1 MTNPIKNLFSKDAEE
16 GYVANRNLFCYA
28 AGLTGQNMTYS
39 FQTSWWFY
47 FCTTILRIDS
57 VRVGKI
63 QGAARIWDAVN
74 DPVIGSILDNH
85 RFKNGEKLR
94 PYLILTPAI
103 IGIITLIMFFDFG
116 LSPAWMVTVSLIAYI
131 LWDLVYSVQ
140 DVALWGM
147 LPLSSPHSHERG
159 RVSQWISIGAGSGGA
174 VASLFQLMDSQN
186 FRDMTGISEKWMIFI
201 GAVIFAFG
209 GELISILAHKVPEQ
223 VRTDEKQESVGVLK
237 SIAVLRH
244 NKVLLLISLARL
256 LLCINPSLDWQYFF
270 KSSVSFK
277 IGDAKIDGETSQLVY
292 GALVGIPSVFCNFAA
307 VRIIDKIGGMKRL
320 LILAEI
326 VNSTLRIAAFFIGF
340 TSVPRIIAVM
350 VLMAIIQVPVGMKDI
365 AHRSLTS
372 DSIDYVEWKT
382 GQRTEGIS
390 FSMQNLVSKLGSAIQ
405 TVIKGYVMR
414 FISYD
419 NTKDLRVQ
427 PERFMKAQ
435 LPLFILGPVLGSVL
449 YIIAISFVPDNQE
462 QKLMIERELKERR
475 EAQIQDTSQT
485 AAES

>member
-1 MTNPIKNLFSKDAEE
+1 MINPIKNLFSKDAEE

-47 FCTTILRIDS
+47 FCTTILKINS
-57 VRVGKI
+57 VRVGQI
-63 QGAARIWDAVN
+63 QGAARVWDAIN
-74 DPVIGSILDNH
+74 DPIIGSILDNH

-94 PYLILTPAI
+94 PYLLLTPVI
-103 IGIITLIMFFDFG
+103 IGLITLVMFFDFG
-116 LSPAWMVTVSLIAYI
+116 LSPGWMVTVSLIAYL

-159 RVSQWISIGAGSGGA
+159 RVSQWISIGAGAGGA

-209 GELISILAHKVPEQ
+209 GEIISMIAHKIPEQ
-223 VRTDEKQESVGVLK
+223 VKTEEKKEKAGVLK

-244 NKVLLLISLARL
+244 NRVLLLISLARL
-256 LLCINPSLDWQYFF
+256 LLCINLSLDGQYFF

-277 IGDAKIDGETSQLVY
+277 AGNSTIDGETSQLIY
-292 GALVGIPSVFCNFAA
+292 GALISIPSVFCNFAA
-307 VRIIDKIGGMKRL
+307 VKLIDTIGGMKRL

-326 VNSTLRIAAFFIGF
+326 ANSAFRIAAFFIGF
-340 TSVPRIIAVM
+340 SSMPRIIVVM
-350 VLMAIIQVPVGMKDI
+350 VLMSVVQIPVGMKDI

-372 DSIDYVEWKT
+372 DSIDFVEWKT
-382 GQRTEGIS
+382 GLRTEGIS
-390 FSMQNLVSKLGSAIQ
+390 FSMQNFVSKLGSAIQ

-419 NTKDLRVQ
+419 NSKDLRIQ

-435 LPLFILGPVLGSVL
+435 WPLFILGPVLGSVL
-449 YIIAISFVPDNQE
+449 YIIAISFVPDNHE
-462 QKLMIERELKERR
+462 QKILIEKELKERR
-475 EAQIQDTSQT
+475 ENEIVKNEKIEADV
-485 AAES
+485 